1 MTQPNFGL
9 SQTLERLKLKLP
21 PPPKAVGAYRP
32 IIVAGERAYLSGQ
45 LSKDEQG
52 KVRTGKVGKELTVE
66 EGKRAARQALVQALS
81 LLDSHVGLEKVDQVL
96 RLVGYVQSAD
106 NFYGQSEVL
115 NGASELLVEILG
127 EKGRHARTAI
137 GVANLPLN
145 AAVELEL
152 TVRIQ

>member
-1 MTQPNFGL
+1 MSDLKSKLQKLGL
-9 SQTLERLKLKLP
+9 GLP
-21 PPPKAVGAYRP
+21 TPPRPAGAYLPLRKS
-32 IIVAGERAYLSGQ
+32 GEFIFLSGQ

-52 KVRTGKVGKELTVE
+52 RVVTGKVGKELTVE
-66 EGKRAARQALVQALS
+66 EGKRAARLALVQALS
-81 LLDSHVGLEKVDQVL
+81 LLDAHIGLDQIDQVL

-115 NGASELLVEILG
+115 NGASELMVEILG

-137 GVANLPLN
+137 GVASLPLN

-152 TVRIQ
+152 TLRIQ

>member
-1 MTQPNFGL
+1 MSDLKSKLQKLGL
-9 SQTLERLKLKLP
+9 SLP
-21 PPPKAVGAYRP
+21 APPKPAGAYLPLRKS
-32 IIVAGERAYLSGQ
+32 GEFLFLSGQ

>member
-1 MTQPNFGL
+1 MSDLKSKLQKLSLGLPAPPQP
-9 SQTLERLKLKLP
+9 
-21 PPPKAVGAYRP
+21 AGAYLPLRKS
-32 IIVAGERAYLSGQ
+32 GEFIFLSGQ

-52 KVRTGKVGKELTVE
+52 RVVTGKVGKELTVE
-66 EGKRAARQALVQALS
+66 EGKRAARLALVQALS
-81 LLDSHVGLEKVDQVL
+81 LLDAHIGLDQIDQVS

-115 NGASELLVEILG
+115 NGASELMVEILG

-137 GVANLPLN
+137 GVASLPLN

-152 TVRIQ
+152 TLRVQ